1 MVIRYKSWLA
11 VSASALMAISFA
23 GVAYAATASLK
34 AADQKISRGEVTIA
48 DVNLPKNGFLVIH
61 PSDTKGNL
69 IEKDIGHIA
78 LKAGDHKNVKVKLT
92 ANHKA
97 GEKLWA
103 MLHEDTGT
111 PGVYQFGAPGKANA
125 DMPFKANGKAVEQ
138 AFKLL

>member
-1 MVIRYKSWLA
+1 MMTRYKPWLA

-23 GVAYAATASLK
+23 GYAYAATAAVK
-34 AADQKISRGEVTIA
+34 AENQKISGGAVTIA

-61 PSDTKGNL
+61 PSDTQGNL
-69 IEKDIGHIA
+69 IEKDLGHIA
-78 LKAGDHKNVKVKLT
+78 LKAGDHKNVRVKLT
-92 ANHKA
+92 GNHKA

-111 PGVYQFGAPGKANA
+111 PGVYQFGTKGKANA
-125 DMPFKANGKAVEQ
+125 DMPFKADGKAVEQ